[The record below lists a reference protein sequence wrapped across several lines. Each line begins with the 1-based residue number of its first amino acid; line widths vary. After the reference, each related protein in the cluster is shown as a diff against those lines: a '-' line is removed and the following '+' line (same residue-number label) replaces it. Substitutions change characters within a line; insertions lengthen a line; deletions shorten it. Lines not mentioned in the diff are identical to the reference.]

1 MKRERVTARGRARA
15 AEPEGHSSK
24 APRRR
29 AYGSVAVVLALGLS
43 TAACSAGGPTSVA
56 GRQTLRIGVKA
67 DQPGLG
73 LRLADGRF
81 TGFDV
86 DVATYVAARLGVRP
100 DHITFVPVTSATRE
114 KVLENGSADMVVA
127 TYSITPERGT
137 LVTFAGPYYVAH
149 QDTMVR
155 AAETTIHTVHDLT
168 GKRLCKA
175 AGSNSWKRV
184 TLELGIAAILVPA
197 PSYSACVAMLLAGT
211 VDAVSTDDLIL
222 AGFADRAGPAVR
234 ILNAPFSDERYGIG
248 LKKGDLSG
256 CEAINRAVS
265 QMYLDGTA
273 TRLLHKWF
281 GQTRLALDPYVPQ
294 FEGCD

>member
-1 MKRERVTARGRARA
+1 VKRWRVTAGGRALA
-15 AEPEGHSSK
+15 A
-24 APRRR
+24 A
-29 AYGSVAVVLALGLS
+29 AVVLALGVPV
-43 TAACSAGGPTSVA
+43 AACSAAGPPSIV
-56 GRQTLRIGVKA
+56 GKQTLRIGVKA

-81 TGFDV
+81 AGFDV
-86 DVATYVAARLGVRP
+86 DVATYVAAKLGVRP

-114 KVLENGSADMVVA
+114 KVLENGSVDMVVA

-155 AAETTIHTVHDLT
+155 ADETLIRTVHDLK
-168 GKRLCKA
+168 GKRLCAA
-175 AGSNSWKRV
+175 AGSNSWERV
-184 TLELGIAAILVPA
+184 TQELGIPAKLVPA
-197 PSYSACVAMLLAGT
+197 PSYSACVAMLLAGM

-222 AGFADRAGPAVR
+222 AGFAARGGPAVR

-256 CEAINRAVS
+256 CEAINGAIS

-273 TRLLHKWF
+273 ARLLRKWF
-281 GQTRLALDPYVPQ
+281 GQTRLQLDPYVPQ

>member
-1 MKRERVTARGRARA
+1 VKRGRVTARGRARA
-15 AEPEGHSSK
+15 A
-24 APRRR
+24 AT
-29 AYGSVAVVLALGLS
+29 VILALGLS
-43 TAACSAGGPTSVA
+43 VAACSAGGPPSVA
-56 GRQTLRIGVKA
+56 GKQTLRIGVKA

-81 TGFDV
+81 AGFDV
-86 DVATYVAARLGVRP
+86 DVATYVAAKLGIQP

-114 KVLENGSADMVVA
+114 NVLKNGSADMVVA
-127 TYSITPERGT
+127 TYSITPRRDT

-155 AAETTIHTVHDLT
+155 ADETAIHTVHDLK

-175 AGSNSWKRV
+175 AGSNSWERV
-184 TLELGIAAILVPA
+184 TQELGIPAKLVPA

-222 AGFADRAGPAVR
+222 AGFATHAGPAVR

-256 CEAINRAVS
+256 CEAINRAIS

-273 TRLLHKWF
+273 ARLLRKWF
-281 GQTRLALDPYVPQ
+281 GQTRLQLDPYVPQ

>member
-1 MKRERVTARGRARA
+1 VRRERVTGRGRARVA
-15 AEPEGHSSK
+15 A
-24 APRRR
+24 
-29 AYGSVAVVLALGLS
+29 AVVLALGLS
-43 TAACSAGGPTSVA
+43 TAACSAGGPPSVA
-56 GRQTLRIGVKA
+56 GKQTLRIGVKA

-81 TGFDV
+81 AGFDV
-86 DVATYVAARLGVRP
+86 DVATYVAAKLRVQP

-114 KVLENGSADMVVA
+114 TVLESGSVDMVVA

-137 LVTFAGPYYVAH
+137 KVTFAGPYYVAH

-155 AAETTIHTVHDLT
+155 VDETAIHTVHDLK
-168 GKRLCKA
+168 GKRLCQAK
-175 AGSNSWKRV
+175 GSNSWKRV
-184 TLELGIAAILVPA
+184 TQELGIPAMLVLA
-197 PSYSACVAMLLAGT
+197 PSYSACVAMLLAGE

-256 CEAINRAVS
+256 CEAINRAIS
-265 QMYLDGTA
+265 QMYVDGTA
-273 TRLLHKWF
+273 ARLLHKWF
-281 GQTRLALDPYVPQ
+281 GQTRLQLDSYVPQ

>member
-1 MKRERVTARGRARA
+1 MARGRTA
-15 AEPEGHSSK
+15 A
-24 APRRR
+24 A
-29 AYGSVAVVLALGLS
+29 AVVLALGLP
-43 TAACSAGGPTSVA
+43 TAACSAGGSPSIVGT
-56 GRQTLRIGVKA
+56 QTLRIGVKA

-81 TGFDV
+81 AGFDV
-86 DVATYVAARLGVRP
+86 DVATYVAARLGVQP

-114 KVLENGSADMVVA
+114 QVLENGSVDMVVA

-137 LVTFAGPYYVAH
+137 HVTFAGPYYVAH

-155 AAETTIHTVHDLT
+155 AGETAIHTVHDLK
-168 GKRLCKA
+168 GKRLCQA
-175 AGSNSWKRV
+175 SGSNSWKRV
-184 TLELGIAAILVPA
+184 TQELGIAAKLVLA

-211 VDAVSTDDLIL
+211 IDAVSTDDLIL
-222 AGFADRAGPAVR
+222 AGFAARAGPAVR

-248 LKKGDLSG
+248 LRKGDLGG
-256 CEAINRAVS
+256 CEAVNRAIS

-273 TRLLHKWF
+273 ARLLRKWF
-281 GQTRLALDPYVPQ
+281 GQTRLQLDPYVPQ

>member
-1 MKRERVTARGRARA
+1 MG
-15 AEPEGHSSK
+15 
-24 APRRR
+24 RR
-29 AYGSVAVVLALGLS
+29 AGPRTRATWSVAVVLALGLPV
-43 TAACSAGGPTSVA
+43 AACSAGGPSSIVGKQA
-56 GRQTLRIGVKA
+56 LRIGVKA
-67 DQPGLG
+67 DQPALG

-81 TGFDV
+81 AGFDV
-86 DVATYVAARLGVRP
+86 DVATYLAAKLGVQP
-100 DHITFVPVTSATRE
+100 DRITFVPVTSATRE
-114 KVLENGSADMVVA
+114 KVLENGSVDMVIA

-155 AAETTIHTVHDLT
+155 GNETAIHTVHDLK
-168 GKRLCKA
+168 GKRLCAA

-184 TLELGIAAILVPA
+184 TQQLGIAARLVPA
-197 PSYSACVAMLLAGT
+197 PSYSACVAMLLSGQ

-222 AGFADRAGPAVR
+222 AGFAARAGPAVR

-248 LKKGDLSG
+248 LRKGDLSG
-256 CEAINRAVS
+256 CEAVNRAIS

-273 TRLLHKWF
+273 ARLLRKWF
-281 GQTRLALDPYVPQ
+281 GLTKLQLDPYVPQ

>member
-1 MKRERVTARGRARA
+1 VKRERVTARGRARA
-15 AEPEGHSSK
+15 AL
-24 APRRR
+24 
-29 AYGSVAVVLALGLS
+29 AVVLVLGLPV
-43 TAACSAGGPTSVA
+43 AACSAGGPPSIV
-56 GRQTLRIGVKA
+56 GKQTLRIGVKA

-86 DVATYVAARLGVRP
+86 DVATYVAAKLGVQP
-100 DHITFVPVTSATRE
+100 DRITFVPVTSATRE
-114 KVLENGSADMVVA
+114 KVLENGSVDMVVA

-137 LVTFAGPYYVAH
+137 VITFAGPYYVAH
-149 QDTMVR
+149 QNTMVR
-155 AAETTIHTVHDLT
+155 GNETAIHTVHDLK
-168 GKRLCKA
+168 GKRLCQA

-184 TLELGIAAILVPA
+184 TQELGIGAILVPA
-197 PSYSACVAMLLAGT
+197 PSYSACVAMLLAGQ

-222 AGFADRAGPAVR
+222 AGFAARAGPAVR

-248 LKKGDLSG
+248 LRKGDLSG
-256 CEAINRAVS
+256 CEAINRAIS

-273 TRLLHKWF
+273 ARLLHKWF
-281 GQTRLALDPYVPQ
+281 GQTKLQLDPYVPQ